1 MKNEKDCMLQHINSI
16 TDKNNPLFK
25 IIGYYLHDQECID
38 ELKDYLGRKMIIIG
52 FIIVLAVN
60 ILLFA
65 DMSYLWISHYSLIV
79 KLLIMVLLVFVD
91 YIVIKKYK
99 SFIALCYSY
108 KVLYLRIQQIPLDIL
123 TKVYDRILNQKMSL

>member
-79 KLLIMVLLVFVD
+79 KLLIMGLLVFVD

-99 SFIALCYSY
+99 SFIALCYS
-108 KVLYLRIQQIPLDIL
+108 
-123 TKVYDRILNQKMSL
+123 